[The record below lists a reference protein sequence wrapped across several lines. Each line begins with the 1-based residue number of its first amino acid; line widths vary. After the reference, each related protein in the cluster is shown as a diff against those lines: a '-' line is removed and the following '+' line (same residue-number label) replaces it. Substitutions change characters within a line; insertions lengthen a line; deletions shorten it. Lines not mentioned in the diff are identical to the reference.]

1 MRVDRLLVFVILH
14 ITEAI
19 VEADGIF
26 IGLYDWVDI
35 LSVLVDTLLIWSISL
50 IAGSERVL
58 VEDTLSISDLLNTL
72 C

>member
-1 MRVDRLLVFVILH
+1 MRVDRLLVFVICFAE
-14 ITEAI
+14 TI

-26 IGLYDWVDI
+26 IGLHDWVDI

-50 IAGSERVL
+50 VAGSKRVL
-58 VEDTLSISDLLNTL
+58 VKDTLSISNLLNTL